1 MQIPSILLLGFVY
14 VAYVLIGGVV
24 FWKLEGDL
32 GQKDV
37 SYLLEKKERLLSTYP
52 CLNQAGL
59 EAVAQVRNKN
69 VEMKQTVSIHICNLW
84 LRVLIDLFCSFLY
97 HCIYILSTTIMI
109 LHFYIP
115 LWRQSTIVEH
125 WKHMLKLWMF
135 FKLSGSLWIYRK
147 GILESGTV
155 ELIGL
160 RNKCYYMHL
169 YIYTLTEGTNLLQFA
184 FWNLL
189 FNKWLINQFNI
200 QWLDINICL
209 RWLSIYWYVL
219 FVNFENVSYQKFVNL
234 LQQIFMFFVTI
245 IWR

>member
-1 MQIPSILLLGFVY
+1 MGVKEKLSLMQIPSILLLGFVY

-32 GQKDV
+32 GMKDV

-84 LRVLIDLFCSFLY
+84 LRVLIDLFWSFLY
-97 HCIYILSTTIMI
+97 HCIYILTTTIMI

-125 WKHMLKLWMF
+125 WIHWQK
-135 FKLSGSLWIYRK
+135 
-147 GILESGTV
+147 
-155 ELIGL
+155 ELI
-160 RNKCYYMHL
+160 YYS
-169 YIYTLTEGTNLLQFA
+169 
-184 FWNLL
+184 LL
-189 FNKWLINQFNI
+189 FGTI
-200 QWLDINICL
+200 QWLDLNICL
-209 RWLSIYWYVL
+209 NWLSIYWYML
-219 FVNFENVSYQKFVNL
+219 FVNFENVSYHKFVNL
-234 LQQIFMFFVTI
+234 LQHIFMFFVTI
-245 IWR
+245 IWW